1 MKKRKKLGRK
11 LLSFL
16 LTLAMVVGL
25 VPGMGMTA
33 YAAADEVSE
42 NISLVNGQSLV
53 LGTHYSVSG
62 EFENEAGIHVYNK
75 GPMTINARK
84 GETIT
89 KVVLTYNWGNNK
101 SSLSA
106 SAGTFDG
113 NATISDINAQQV
125 TISSS
130 NTAGVKISA
139 VRVYFEGDLNNP
151 TVTLTGGANAKSSGG
166 LLTQSYLPGAMDT
179 VTYTALTGAAFPEF
193 ETYTQNGVTV
203 ERTSD
208 TVVTISG
215 TPTANTEITV
225 PDAESSGKIV
235 TWNSATISSIRSTIT
250 KDYTYTANG
259 ITLNKTGKGK
269 FDNNSINGYDSTAS
283 FEFTTATGKFTSI
296 EIEAS
301 TIYDGGNWT
310 KVGNTLKW
318 NGTPTNSVSLSGSR
332 LYLEGVSS
340 INFVIEMPTVSVT
353 ITPGSN
359 MTKTADSG
367 AAEQTGLTGPMTD
380 VVYTADEGYYFPENY
395 SVDAVNGISV
405 TRNSYTQITVSGTPT
420 ADASITLTAPMAK
433 TTPAAPTA
441 AAATDC
447 TTADNNDGKL
457 TGVTNAMEYKKSDAT
472 EWTAGTGSDITG
484 LVPGTYYV
492 RVKATDTT
500 NASANQELTVKGF
513 ISYTVTFKV
522 VNGKWN
528 EGEGDAATADKTV
541 TLTGYEGDTLKL
553 TADQIPTVGTKPNN
567 TYKAGSWDVT
577 PSTDTEITGATT
589 YTYTYAQKDS
599 ISQTVTFKV
608 VNGSWNDGTTTDK
621 TVTLTGYEGD
631 TLKLTAD
638 QIPTVGTKPNNT
650 YKAGSWDVTPS
661 TDTEITGA
669 TTYTYT
675 YAQKDSISQT
685 VTFKVVNGSWN
696 DGTTT
701 DKTVTLTGYEGD
713 TLKLTADQ
721 IPTVGTK
728 PNDTYKAGSWDVMPN
743 TDTAITEATTY
754 TYTYAQKDS
763 ISQTVTFKV
772 VNGSWDDETT
782 ADKTVILTGYEGD
795 TLKLAA
801 TDIPAVGTKPN
812 NTYKAGSWDVMP
824 NTDTAITEATTYT
837 YTYVAKEASVVTKA
851 PEAKTLTYNGSAQEL
866 VTAGTATGGTMQY
879 ALGTATEATQPYT
892 TSIPTGTNA
901 GIYYVWYKVV
911 GDANHNSTEPNSV
924 EAKINPVD
932 KTDLNTAI
940 EEAEAYYNTIK
951 VNSDYS
957 EQKEALG
964 SAISTAKL
972 LAGNDNVTAAEV
984 SERITAVNSA
994 KTTAETAVEG
1004 IIESNKEA
1012 FAAEKTTQKNNA
1024 YSLAKDGDSDA
1035 SRKLI
1040 EDAKKAIDAIDFDNT
1055 KTLEDNKAALAD
1067 IITKLTDN
1075 LTTQRAADK
1084 LASDKVAFE
1093 VEKNTKQKVADALS
1107 EELDSDAS
1115 KKLITD
1121 AKAAIEA
1128 LTYDETKSLDVNKA
1142 AIEAVITSLKT
1153 DLGTQRAEDLAT
1165 NKEAF
1170 GADKET
1176 QKKAADALAADG
1188 DSDASK
1194 RLIEDAKKAIDEPAY
1209 DETKS
1214 LDENKAAL
1222 AAIVSKLKD
1231 ELTAKRAE
1239 EKKEA
1244 ADKAAADKVIEA
1256 INTLPAKE
1264 DVTASDKEAVEAARA
1279 AYDALT
1285 ASQKDKIDTAT
1296 LQKLTDA
1303 KAALKAAEKAESDKA
1318 AADAV
1323 KTRINALKAADKI
1336 TTTDK
1341 AAIEEA
1347 RKAYDAL
1354 SADQK
1359 KLVDAATLKK
1369 LTDAEKALTTA
1380 EANDKASKE
1389 LEAAKQEAQAAMNE
1403 QVTVTQKGN
1412 KFTVK
1417 WTKAPSADGYYVYAS
1432 YCGKKA
1438 TKPVKTVKKNTT
1450 TKVTISKING
1460 KKISTKKN
1468 FHVYVVPYKIIDGKK
1483 VALGKSTVVHLVGAK
1498 STKYSNVKKLT
1509 LKKTKY
1515 TVKVG
1520 KTAKIKAKV
1529 TLVNNNKKH
1538 IPKSHGAKFRY
1549 KSSDTS
1555 IATVDKNGKVK
1566 GIRKG
1571 TCTIY
1576 VYSINGL
1583 MKKAKVTVK

>member
-1 MKKRKKLGRK
+1 MTQRRKLGRK

-16 LTLAMVVGL
+16 LTLVLVLGL
-25 VPGMGMTA
+25 MPGMGLTA
-33 YAAADEVSE
+33 YAADEVSE

-62 EFENEAGIHVYNK
+62 EFENEYGIHVYNK
-75 GPMTINARK
+75 KPMTINARK

-89 KVVLTYNWGNNK
+89 KVVLTYSWGNYK

-179 VTYTALTGAAFPEF
+179 VTYTAITGAAFPEF
-193 ETYTQNGVTV
+193 ETFIQNGVTV

-215 TPTANTEITV
+215 TPTANTAIIV
-225 PDAESSGKIV
+225 PGAVSSSKIV
-235 TWNSATISSIRSTIT
+235 TWNSATISSISSSIT

-269 FDNNSINGYDSTAS
+269 FANNSISGYDSTAS
-283 FEFTTATGKFTSI
+283 FEFTTATGKFTNI
-296 EIEAS
+296 EIAAS
-301 TIYDGGNWT
+301 AIYSGGNWT
-310 KVGNTLKW
+310 TVGNTLKW
-318 NGTPTNSVSLSGSR
+318 NGTPSNSVSLSGNSISV
-332 LYLEGVSS
+332 EGISS
-340 INFVIEMPTVSVT
+340 ITFVIEMPTVAVT
-353 ITPGSN
+353 IIPGSN
-359 MTKTADSG
+359 MTKTTDSG

-420 ADASITLTAPMAK
+420 ADAAITLTAPTAK
-433 TTPAAPTA
+433 TTPDAPTA

-608 VNGSWNDGTTTDK
+608 VNGSWNDETTTDK

-631 TLKLTAD
+631 TLKLA
-638 QIPTVGTKPNNT
+638 
-650 YKAGSWDVTPS
+650 
-661 TDTEITGA
+661 
-669 TTYTYT
+669 
-675 YAQKDSISQT
+675 
-685 VTFKVVNGSWN
+685 
-696 DGTTT
+696 
-701 DKTVTLTGYEGD
+701 
-713 TLKLTADQ
+713 ADQ

-782 ADKTVILTGYEGD
+782 ADKTVTLTGYEGD

-812 NTYKAGSWDVMP
+812 NTYKAGRWDVTP
-824 NTDTAITEATTYT
+824 STETEITAATTYT
-837 YTYVAKEASVVTKA
+837 YTYAAKEASVVTKA

-901 GIYYVWYKVV
+901 GTYYVWYKVV

-940 EEAEAYYNTIK
+940 EEAEAYYESIK
-951 VNSDYS
+951 EDDVYA
-957 EQKEALG
+957 QVAEAL
-964 SAISTAKL
+964 
-972 LAGNDNVTAAEV
+972 
-984 SERITAVNSA
+984 
-994 KTTAETAVEG
+994 
-1004 IIESNKEA
+1004 
-1012 FAAEKTTQKNNA
+1012 
-1024 YSLAKDGDSDA
+1024 
-1035 SRKLI
+1035 
-1040 EDAKKAIDAIDFDNT
+1040 KKAIDEAKKYTNDNVAEKEVKEAIDT
-1055 KTLEDNKAALAD
+1055 IKAAKVDAEEGKKEAD
-1067 IITKLTDN
+1067 DTEAAKKVTDAIN
-1075 LTTQRAADK
+1075 ALS
-1084 LASDKVAFE
+1084 ASDKVA
-1093 VEKNTKQKVADALS
+1093 
-1107 EELDSDAS
+1107 
-1115 KKLITD
+1115 
-1121 AKAAIEA
+1121 
-1128 LTYDETKSLDVNKA
+1128 
-1142 AIEAVITSLKT
+1142 
-1153 DLGTQRAEDLAT
+1153 
-1165 NKEAF
+1165 
-1170 GADKET
+1170 
-1176 QKKAADALAADG
+1176 
-1188 DSDASK
+1188 
-1194 RLIEDAKKAIDEPAY
+1194 
-1209 DETKS
+1209 
-1214 LDENKAAL
+1214 
-1222 AAIVSKLKD
+1222 
-1231 ELTAKRAE
+1231 
-1239 EKKEA
+1239 
-1244 ADKAAADKVIEA
+1244 
-1256 INTLPAKE
+1256 
-1264 DVTASDKEAVEAARA
+1264 
-1279 AYDALT
+1279 
-1285 ASQKDKIDTAT
+1285 
-1296 LQKLTDA
+1296 
-1303 KAALKAAEKAESDKA
+1303 
-1318 AADAV
+1318 
-1323 KTRINALKAADKI
+1323 
-1336 TTTDK
+1336 TTDK
-1341 AAIEEA
+1341 AAIEAA

-1354 SADQK
+1354 TADQKAKVTPDTLKKLEAAEKALATAEKKETDDTDAAKKVNDAIGKLPASDKVATTDKAAIEAARKAYDALTADQK
-1359 KLVDAATLKK
+1359 KKVSADTLKK
-1369 LTDAEKALTTA
+1369 LTDAEAALNTA
-1380 EANDKASKE
+1380 EAKDKAAKE
-1389 LEAAKQEAQAAMNE
+1389 LEAAKAEAQAAMNE

-1417 WTKAPSADGYYVYAS
+1417 WKKSTSADGYYVYAQ

-1438 TKPVKTVKKNTT
+1438 TKPAKTITKNTT
-1450 TKVTISKING
+1450 TKTTITKING
-1460 KKISTKKN
+1460 KKINQKRQ
-1468 FHVYVVPYKIIDGKK
+1468 FRVYVVPYKIIDGKK
-1483 VALGKSTVVHLVGAK
+1483 VALGKSTVAHLVGAK

-1509 LKKTKY
+1509 LTKKKY

-1555 IATVDKNGKVK
+1555 IATVDKNGKIK
-1566 GIRKG
+1566 GIKTG

-1583 MKKAKVTVK
+1583 MKKVKITVK